1 MTEHTGLI
9 TTGVTSAQPTRG
21 TVAGMRRSIRLTPRS
36 HRTASGSAAT
46 GNDLHD
52 AYVQSV
58 NAALAAGRE
67 HVARELAA
75 DYDHDRRAA
84 GPDRQ
89 AA

>member
-1 MTEHTGLI
+1 
-9 TTGVTSAQPTRG
+9 
-21 TVAGMRRSIRLTPRS
+21 MRRSTRLTTQT
-36 HRTASGSAAT
+36 HRTASGRAADT

-67 HVARELAA
+67 HVAHELAA

-84 GPDRQ
+84 GSDR
-89 AA
+89 

>member
-1 MTEHTGLI
+1 
-9 TTGVTSAQPTRG
+9 
-21 TVAGMRRSIRLTPRS
+21 MRRSPRLSAQS
-36 HRTASGSAAT
+36 HRTASSSTAT

-75 DYDHDRRAA
+75 DYDRDRRSV
-84 GPDRQ
+84 GPDRK

>member
-1 MTEHTGLI
+1 MK
-9 TTGVTSAQPTRG
+9 
-21 TVAGMRRSIRLTPRS
+21 RSTRLTPQSR
-36 HRTASGSAAT
+36 RTASGSAAT

-67 HVARELAA
+67 HVAHELAA

-84 GPDRQ
+84 GLNRQ

>member
-1 MTEHTGLI
+1 
-9 TTGVTSAQPTRG
+9 
-21 TVAGMRRSIRLTPRS
+21 MRRSPRLTIQT

-58 NAALAAGRE
+58 NAAVAAGRE
-67 HVARELAA
+67 HVAHELAA

-84 GPDRQ
+84 ASDRQ